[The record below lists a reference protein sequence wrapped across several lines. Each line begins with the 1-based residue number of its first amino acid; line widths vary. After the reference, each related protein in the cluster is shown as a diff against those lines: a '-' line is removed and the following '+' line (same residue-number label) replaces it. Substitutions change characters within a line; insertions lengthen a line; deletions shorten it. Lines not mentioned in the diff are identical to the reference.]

1 VRPPP
6 TDAAPASTSPTLL
19 ALFLVVVSL
28 GAACGSA
35 APPTGSDRFHR
46 GVCWV
51 AGRAVDAG
59 DLEPLVRLH
68 ASWISQTPFG
78 WQAEPEDTEIETAT
92 SGHVLWGESDEGL
105 IETTRLA
112 HARGIRVLLKPHLWL
127 RRGWP
132 GDIAMRREEDWRAW
146 FASYREFILH
156 YADLAQRAGI
166 EALAVGTELGGTTRR
181 EAEWRALIADVRARY
196 RGKLTYCAN
205 WSEDVE
211 HVAFWD
217 ALDWIGVQA
226 YYPLAE
232 NPAPTVDQ
240 LLQGWRKPVAT
251 LKALSA
257 RTKRPVLFT
266 EVGYHALDTAASRP
280 WEWRLEGRPSEET
293 QARCYEALYRVAGAN
308 PWIQGV
314 YIWKWF
320 PRHDRAGGRRRSDYT
335 PQGKA
340 AERVLEREYG
350 KIARSGR

>member
-1 VRPPP
+1 M
-6 TDAAPASTSPTLL
+6 AAVGT
-19 ALFLVVVSL
+19 
-28 GAACGSA
+28 ACGRAKTSA
-35 APPTGSDRFHR
+35 APDRFQR

-51 AGRAVDAG
+51 AGRGVGEEDF
-59 DLEPLVRLH
+59 EPLSRIH

-78 WQAEPEDTEIETAT
+78 WQREPGDTVIEVTT

-112 HARGIRVLLKPHLWL
+112 HARGIKVLLKPHLWL
-127 RRGWP
+127 RRSWP
-132 GDIAMRREEDWRAW
+132 GEIAMRGEQDWRAW
-146 FASYREFILH
+146 FASYRRFLLH
-156 YADLAQRAGI
+156 YADLAERTGI

-181 EAEWRALIADVRARY
+181 EAEWRALIAEVRGRY
-196 RGKLTYCAN
+196 RGSLTYCAN

-232 NPAPTVDQ
+232 TPAPAVED
-240 LLQGWRKPVAT
+240 LLAGWRKPIAT
-251 LKALSA
+251 LKALSE
-257 RTKRPVLFT
+257 RTGRPVIFT

-280 WEWRLEGRPSEET
+280 WEWRLVGRPSEET
-293 QARCYEALYRVAGAN
+293 QARCYQALFRVAQAN
-308 PWIQGV
+308 PWLRGI

-320 PRHDRAGGRRRSDYT
+320 PHHDRAGGPRRTDYT

-340 AERVLEREYG
+340 AEQVLEREYRG
-350 KIARSGR
+350 IEREGR

>member
-217 ALDWIGVQA
+217 ALDWIAPGDEFVEETFEKLIPRGDVGVFVHDGFFG
-226 YYPLAE
+226 PM
-232 NPAPTVDQ
+232 
-240 LLQGWRKPVAT
+240 
-251 LKALSA
+251 
-257 RTKRPVLFT
+257 
-266 EVGYHALDTAASRP
+266 DTIKDRQ
-280 WEWRLEGRPSEET
+280 RLEGLHE
-293 QARCYEALYRVAGAN
+293 
-308 PWIQGV
+308 
-314 YIWKWF
+314 
-320 PRHDRAGGRRRSDYT
+320 
-335 PQGKA
+335 
-340 AERVLEREYG
+340 
-350 KIARSGR
+350 SGRAPWRLVGDVHDARPA